1 MALPRR
7 RDLDRPHG
15 LLRDLLVAVVL
26 HGRRAHELALRL
38 RHELAQRAAVE
49 AQRPVELGELLARV
63 KVGLGLSLGLGLGL
77 GSGLGLGLGLGINRC
92 VPLLQRT

>member
-7 RDLDRPHG
+7 RVLDRPHE

-26 HGRRAHELALRL
+26 HSRRAHELALRL

-77 GSGLGLGLGLGINRC
+77 GLGLALGLGINRC